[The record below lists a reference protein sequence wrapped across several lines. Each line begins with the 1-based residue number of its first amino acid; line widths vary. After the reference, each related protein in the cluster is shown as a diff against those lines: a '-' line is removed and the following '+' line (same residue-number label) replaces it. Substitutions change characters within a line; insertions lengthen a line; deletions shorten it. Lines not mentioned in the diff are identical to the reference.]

1 MALSDAS
8 PYKKDMT
15 TKSASTE
22 LYPLV
27 QELSLSPPRVDTT
40 SNVTSSSPPPSA
52 PSHPK
57 EDATT
62 SSTTEATTTSVTSD
76 WFCGPSLIT
85 FDGDQTLYSDGENF
99 ESNPVL
105 ANYLYLLLTHGVTV
119 AVVTAAGY
127 EYQTEKYELRL
138 SGLLRYFEE
147 HHLAAED
154 CDRFYLMGGE
164 CNYLLK
170 LGPDWRLHPVKEW
183 GPGGWLM
190 VTRHKP
196 QTPGNWTESEIRQ
209 VLDVSEETMKES
221 MVDQKLR
228 ANVIRKKRSVGLI
241 PIANSTGI
249 PREALDETVLRV
261 QERLRYLN
269 EERVQSPLP
278 YCAFNG
284 GRDAWVDVGNK
295 SVGVTVLQSYLGLDP
310 ERTLHIGDQFLH
322 TGNDY
327 AARGVCPCVWITSP
341 EETTYI
347 LKNILRLADALPP
360 SSEHQRKDSFGAL
373 TEMNC
378 GITTSSNTHTTAVSC
393 KKSLLQRSTANLNET
408 MRRSSLFMDVYTGEM
423 RKK

>member
-8 PYKKDMT
+8 PYKKEMT

-57 EDATT
+57 GDATT
-62 SSTTEATTTSVTSD
+62 GSTTEATTTSVTSD

-147 HHLAAED
+147 HQLAAED

-170 LGPDWRLHPVKEW
+170 LGPDWMLHPVKEW

-196 QTPGNWTESEIRQ
+196 QTVPNRCVTLKGDAFAQAVKKNSR
-209 VLDVSEETMKES
+209 
-221 MVDQKLR
+221 
-228 ANVIRKKRSVGLI
+228 NVRTL
-241 PIANSTGI
+241 
-249 PREALDETVLRV
+249 PRDGCFFLDERGKDKGVFRRGKRQRRCTSFPKGHKPFFLG
-261 QERLRYLN
+261 
-269 EERVQSPLP
+269 
-278 YCAFNG
+278 FFHTH
-284 GRDAWVDVGNK
+284 NK
-295 SVGVTVLQSYLGLDP
+295 SLYAFTPYKFVG
-310 ERTLHIGDQFLH
+310 
-322 TGNDY
+322 
-327 AARGVCPCVWITSP
+327 
-341 EETTYI
+341 
-347 LKNILRLADALPP
+347 
-360 SSEHQRKDSFGAL
+360 FG
-373 TEMNC
+373 
-378 GITTSSNTHTTAVSC
+378 
-393 KKSLLQRSTANLNET
+393 Q
-408 MRRSSLFMDVYTGEM
+408 
-423 RKK
+423 

>member
-1 MALSDAS
+1 MALSNA
-8 PYKKDMT
+8 KKEV
-15 TKSASTE
+15 TKSATE
-22 LYPLV
+22 LHPL
-27 QELSLSPPRVDTT
+27 QELSSSPPRVDTT
-40 SNVTSSSPPPSA
+40 NIDVTSSA
-52 PSHPK
+52 PSSPTHRTDVAT
-57 EDATT
+57 ERISTT
-62 SSTTEATTTSVTSD
+62 STPAVTE
-76 WFCGPSLIT
+76 WFRGPSLIT

-105 ANYLYLLLTHGVTV
+105 ANYLYLLLTQGVTV

-138 SGLLRYFEE
+138 SGLLRYFQE
-147 HHLAAED
+147 HRLAAED

-170 LGPDWRLHPVKEW
+170 LGPDMRLHPVKEW

-196 QTPGNWTESEIRQ
+196 QTPGNWNESDIRYI
-209 VLDVSEETMKES
+209 LDMSEGTMKES
-221 MVDQKLR
+221 MADQKLR
-228 ANVIRKKRSVGLI
+228 ARIIRKKRSVGLI

-261 QERLRYLN
+261 QERLRYHN
-269 EERVQSPLP
+269 EERVLSLP

-310 ERTLHIGDQFLH
+310 ETTLHIGDQFLH
-322 TGNDY
+322 TGNDF
-327 AARGVCPCVWITSP
+327 AARSVCPCVWITSP

-360 SSEHQRKDSFGAL
+360 SSDHYRKDSFGAL
-373 TEMNC
+373 WEVNC
-378 GITTSSNTHTTAVSC
+378 PTASGSCHVPQENTFFEQSPADLDETT
-393 KKSLLQRSTANLNET
+393 
-408 MRRSSLFMDVYTGEM
+408 RRSGLFMDVYTGEM
-423 RKK
+423 IQK